1 MTTADSSE
9 QTPPSRRRLRHEE
22 SIASILTA
30 AREIMRSEGAAALTM
45 QELARR
51 LGIRPPSLYNYFTG
65 KMAIYDALFQLG
77 FRLFDDEMHR
87 SMDLGHAAMTPEL
100 FLQTTMA
107 RYMHFAQQYPELYQ
121 ICFERPVPGFVPSP
135 ASMEVSLGVL
145 GKALARTE
153 AWLQESG
160 QTPDTTLTTLQHFDL
175 FNAVMHGLTALHLAN
190 EPHLPIGEGRFG
202 SLIPAAVAMFSH
214 FLQRPRP

>member
-1 MTTADSSE
+1 MAIPNAPE
-9 QTPPSRRRLRHEE
+9 QTSPSRRRLRHEE
-22 SIASILTA
+22 SIASILTT

-77 FRLFDDEMHR
+77 FRLFDEEMHQP
-87 SMDLGHAAMTPEL
+87 MDLEPASTTPEL

-107 RYMHFAQQYPELYQ
+107 RYMHFAQQH
-121 ICFERPVPGFVPSP
+121 PGFIPSP
-135 ASMEVSLGVL
+135 ASMAVSLGIL

-160 QTPDTTLTTLQHFDL
+160 QTPDATLTTLQHFDL